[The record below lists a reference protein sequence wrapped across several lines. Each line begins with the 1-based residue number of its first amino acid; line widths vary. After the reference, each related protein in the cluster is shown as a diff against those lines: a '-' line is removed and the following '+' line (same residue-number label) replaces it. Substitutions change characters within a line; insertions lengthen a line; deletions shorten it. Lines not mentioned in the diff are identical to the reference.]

1 MQEALDVLARKG
13 SALVIAHRLSTV
25 MDSERIYVLGGTK
38 DKALGK
44 QGEVI
49 EYGTHDELVKGLGI
63 RPAGKQQEGES
74 GAAEIDNSSLGQKLP
89 ALRSVPAVASDGSE
103 LQRLSTMA
111 GGSRSFPDEGAD
123 EAPVE
128 SSTLRRQMTM
138 PTVSSNSKEKKEV
151 LTSYKSLWDAATG
164 GKVRP
169 PPPSLADTS

>member
-111 GGSRSFPDEGAD
+111 GGSRSFPDESAD
-123 EAPVE
+123 DAPAE

-138 PTVSSNSKEKKEV
+138 PTVSSKEEKKEG
-151 LTSYKSLWDAATG
+151 LTSYKNLWDAATG

-169 PPPSLADTS
+169 PPPWLADTR

>member
-49 EYGTHDELVKGLGI
+49 EYGTHDQLVKGLGI
-63 RPAGKQQEGES
+63 RPAGKQQEGQS

-89 ALRSVPAVASDGSE
+89 ALRSVPAVVLPKRHMRAS
-103 LQRLSTMA
+103 
-111 GGSRSFPDEGAD
+111 P
-123 EAPVE
+123 
-128 SSTLRRQMTM
+128 
-138 PTVSSNSKEKKEV
+138 
-151 LTSYKSLWDAATG
+151 
-164 GKVRP
+164 
-169 PPPSLADTS
+169 